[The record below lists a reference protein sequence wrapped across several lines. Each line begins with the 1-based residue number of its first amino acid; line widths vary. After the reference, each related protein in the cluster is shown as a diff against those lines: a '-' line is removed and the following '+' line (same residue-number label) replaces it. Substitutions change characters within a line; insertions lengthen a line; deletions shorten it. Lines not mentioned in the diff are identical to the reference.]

1 MRHGCPLM
9 MSPAPSATTQS
20 CHWRRVL
27 AGLLMVWPGVLLAE
41 GDGSAVPEPITTV
54 ESSVLSPATG
64 PALAAEPAQPEVTS
78 ATVPLNASAP
88 VSGSPLLKDCIR
100 RDESGRFQG
109 WMDYKHCV
117 YSSRATASARWF
129 DELFGEW
136 SDEDAKLMVRIIT
149 EQGWD
154 EENGWSTQGRIR
166 ASADLPNAKAR
177 LRLVIE
183 DEGEGVLPEAQ
194 RTRPQALRDLRDN
207 ATVALRW
214 TPLETAGIRSDV
226 DVGVR
231 SGPDIYARLRLS
243 RRWGL
248 TDDSVVKV
256 GQIFRYGT
264 ESHGVSTSQLLME
277 QAVGSRS
284 VLRFSNVFQFEEND
298 HPNGFI
304 WSHGLSMSHVIEHDT
319 SLSYGISIEG
329 HTRPD
334 YRKESYGPWLIW
346 RQSVWRDW
354 LYYEIEP
361 RLTRYRGVGWDTV
374 PSLLL
379 RLEAQFGDYK
389 KK

>member
-9 MSPAPSATTQS
+9 MSPAHSAGS
-20 CHWRRVL
+20 PPCRWRL
-27 AGLLMVWPGVLLAE
+27 LWAGLLLVWPGVLLAE
-41 GDGSAVPEPITTV
+41 ADRFASPEPITVV

-64 PALAAEPAQPEVTS
+64 PELAAESAPPDAAS
-78 ATVPLNASAP
+78 ATVPVPQP
-88 VSGSPLLKDCIR
+88 VSGPSSRKDCIR
-100 RDESGRFQG
+100 RDESGRFLG
-109 WMDYKHCV
+109 WMDYQHCV
-117 YSSRATASARWF
+117 YSGRATASARWF

-136 SDEDAKLMVRIIT
+136 SDEDARVIVRVIT

-183 DEGEGVLPEAQ
+183 DEGEEALSEEQ

-226 DVGVR
+226 DIGVR
-231 SGPDIYARLRLS
+231 SGPDVYARLRLS

-248 TDDSVVKV
+248 TDDAVMKV

-284 VLRFSNVFQFEEND
+284 VLRFSNVFQFEESD

-304 WSHGLSMSHVIEHDT
+304 WTHGLSMSHVIEHDT
-319 SLSYGISIEG
+319 SLSYGISIDG

-334 YRKESYGPWLIW
+334 YRKESYGPWLVW

-374 PSLLL
+374 PSVLL

>member
-1 MRHGCPLM
+1 MT
-9 MSPAPSATTQS
+9 SPAPYADTRP
-20 CHWRRVL
+20 CCWRRV
-27 AGLLMVWPGVLLAE
+27 AAALLMLVPCALLAE
-41 GDGSAVPEPITTV
+41 EAIPMAPGSVTV
-54 ESSVLSPATG
+54 MESSVPSSTG
-64 PALAAEPAQPEVTS
+64 SELAADTAQSDAAS
-78 ATVPLNASAP
+78 ATVAESLPRP
-88 VSGSPLLKDCIR
+88 VSGPPPLKDCIR
-100 RDESGRFQG
+100 RDESGNFQG

-117 YSSRATASARWF
+117 YSGRATASARWF

-136 SDEDAKLMVRIIT
+136 SDEDARVMVRVIA

-154 EENGWSTQGRIR
+154 EENGWSTQARIR
-166 ASADLPNAKAR
+166 ASADLPKAKAR

-183 DEGEGVLPEAQ
+183 DEGEEALSEEQ
-194 RTRPQALRDLRDN
+194 RTRPRALRDLRDN

-243 RRWGL
+243 KLWGL
-248 TDDSVVKV
+248 TDDAVMKV

-284 VLRFSNVFQFEEND
+284 VLRLSNVFQFEENA

-304 WSHGLSMSHVIEHDT
+304 WTHGLSMSHVIEHDT

-361 RLTRYRGVGWDTV
+361 RLTRYRGVDWDAV
-374 PSLLL
+374 PSLIV

-389 KK
+389 KR